1 MPTLDSGGVAINYVD
16 EGSGP
21 TIVLVHGFAASIRT
35 NWRAPGIIDALIRDG
50 RRVVALDCRGHGES
64 GKPHD
69 PDAYAGTAMIDDVLA
84 LMDHLHIDV
93 ADLMGYSMGGW
104 LSATLLVRHPER
116 FRSVI
121 ISGMGDAIVNGVL
134 LSEARTSGIADA
146 MEAKDG
152 GASVAPAARAF
163 RVFAERSG
171 NDLGALAAMQ
181 RSRRGGFDPKKL
193 ADVTLPVMVLI
204 GEGDTL
210 VGSAD
215 QLTAAIPGA
224 KLVKVPGDH
233 LSAVGRRS

>member
-1 MPTLDSGGVAINYVD
+1 
-16 EGSGP
+16 
-21 TIVLVHGFAASIRT
+21 
-35 NWRAPGIIDALIRDG
+35 
-50 RRVVALDCRGHGES
+50 
-64 GKPHD
+64 
-69 PDAYAGTAMIDDVLA
+69 MIDDVLA

-134 LSEARTSGIADA
+134 LSEARTSGIAET

-152 GASVAPAARAF
+152 GASVSPAAREF

-233 LSAVGRRS
+233 LSAVGAPMKAAVLGFLAAASPVG